1 MKMTDDLASSP
12 ALPSEPKTVKSTKTP
27 IIEGEIKEARR
38 SFLQGAQFYRRL
50 SAGMKLA
57 SILLAVFAAIFAALD
72 TSKGL
77 TIFLTA
83 SLSAITAIDSAF
95 HIHEMTFRKSIAAIT
110 TWKLLDE
117 FRLKNAKIA
126 EEDSEGF
133 RRLEH
138 YIRGK
143 IKALW
148 EESITAELRPGH
160 FSTANTAS

>member
-1 MKMTDDLASSP
+1 MSNLGNRVDA
-12 ALPSEPKTVKSTKTP
+12 
-27 IIEGEIKEARR
+27 EAVR
-38 SFLQGAQFYRRL
+38 SRAFLQSAKFYRQL
-50 SAGMKLA
+50 SAVMKFA
-57 SILLAVFAAIFAALD
+57 SILLALFAAIFAALD
-72 TSKGL
+72 LSKGVIIL
-77 TIFLTA
+77 LTA
-83 SLSAITAIDSAF
+83 SISAVNALDSAF
-95 HIHEMTFRKSIAAIT
+95 HIHDMTFKKSIAAIT

-117 FRLKNAKIA
+117 FRLKNATIVD
-126 EEDSEGF
+126 EDSEGF